1 MIRRSTS
8 EVLVHA
14 TAKKIEKLGSEMQ
27 FPVFSGIELK
37 ILENNCFIISLSHT
51 AIFGVLP
58 FPNLRL
64 YAVNKGFV

>member
-1 MIRRSTS
+1 MIMRSTS

-14 TAKKIEKLGSEMQ
+14 TAEKIEKVGSEMQ

-37 ILENNCFIISLSHT
+37 ILENNWFIISL
-51 AIFGVLP
+51 FGVLP